1 MNQSFRFF
9 VPILL
14 VAAISACAPGI
25 LATREVPAT
34 PTSPVRATATTAVT
48 EEGYYPLT
56 TRTGIGTLDAIVD
69 AAASGDMAMLKPL
82 IHFTDAKCTLAE
94 GLGGPPKCRAGEA
107 EGTSME
113 VLPFLGSEGSY
124 LRRSEIDSWQGID
137 VSGLYAVYEVST
149 DLVVEEYFPVGQY
162 AIVFAG
168 GGIEPGTILR
178 IADGQIVRIDSLYD
192 ASPEALNALLAR
204 EASRIILAPPAQ

>member
-1 MNQSFRFF
+1 
-9 VPILL
+9 
-14 VAAISACAPGI
+14 
-25 LATREVPAT
+25 
-34 PTSPVRATATTAVT
+34 
-48 EEGYYPLT
+48 
-56 TRTGIGTLDAIVD
+56 
-69 AAASGDMAMLKPL
+69 
-82 IHFTDAKCTLAE
+82 
-94 GLGGPPKCRAGEA
+94 
-107 EGTSME
+107 ME